1 MKGFGQP
8 SNALKLILGLRR
20 QTLDATPRD
29 SARLRALRTC
39 GGFQRRTL
47 HLQTLHVHASR
58 RLTVRRLMDFSPL
71 EELLYYDF
79 YDDTSYVWE
88 DTSYVWDD
96 IKMVPKIQEPPALE
110 SITQFDDKG
119 DIRLVVTEPPSE
131 ESSAKCYTF
140 IVSSKVMSLACDAWN
155 TMLNGQFIEAQSTS
169 GQRKIGL
176 PEDDPR
182 ALAILLNIAHLRFDL
197 VPSPISFSLLLKVT
211 VLTDKY
217 DMTRV
222 IRPWATSWIDGL
234 GSQLSVTSPGHE
246 EWLWIAWELGNK
258 SKFECLAAHL
268 VKTTRLG
275 KDGKCTTQ
283 SGKILDPCGSYQQ
296 FPPDIIGMR
305 NGQNQHLLADLRTH
319 HVQRAS
325 WKSDGR
331 LYLTCSMFTTPP
343 WITLWKSKRPGFL
356 CVKAEERTE
365 HENNAT
371 NWHSGRSALL
381 CERLGSGSKEC
392 LLQT

>member
-1 MKGFGQP
+1 
-8 SNALKLILGLRR
+8 
-20 QTLDATPRD
+20 
-29 SARLRALRTC
+29 
-39 GGFQRRTL
+39 
-47 HLQTLHVHASR
+47 
-58 RLTVRRLMDFSPL
+58 MDFSPL

-79 YDDTSYVWE
+79 YDDTSYVWDDTSYVWD

-110 SITQFDDKG
+110 SITQFDNKG
-119 DIRLVVTEPPSE
+119 DIRLIVVEPPSE
-131 ESSAKCYTF
+131 ECPALWYTF

-155 TMLNGQFIEAQSTS
+155 TMLNGQFKEAQSTS
-169 GQRKIGL
+169 GERKIDL
-176 PEDDPR
+176 PDDDPV

-234 GSQLSVTSPGHE
+234 GSQLSVTSPGYE

-258 SKFECLAAHL
+258 SKFECLTAHL

-283 SGKILDPCGSYQQ
+283 SGKILDPCGSFQH
-296 FPPDIIGMR
+296 FPPDIIESIMEVR
-305 NGQNQHLLADLRTH
+305 RKAISDLLDVYYSALDNFVEKQMAGLFVCQGRGEDGARKQCDELAFGSLCLALRKAGLGLER
-319 HVQRAS
+319 VPAS
-325 WKSDGR
+325 NITQSVDELLVSLKNTSVSSSHRPSNYSRSDEP
-331 LYLTCSMFTTPP
+331 CSNYKLNTT
-343 WITLWKSKRPGFL
+343 LGEAAQ
-356 CVKAEERTE
+356 KAQ
-365 HENNAT
+365 
-371 NWHSGRSALL
+371 RSAPSPVTEVHHNHLA
-381 CERLGSGSKEC
+381 RQAQKLG
-392 LLQT
+392 L